1 MVGNDQY
8 AITNDGDLIYYVN
21 NNKENYIMKNIFA
34 AFLLMLSTT
43 AFADLSGSATITN
56 DYVWRGM
63 TQGAENALQVGIDY
77 NNDKGFYIGAWTS
90 DVDFGGEVDREVD
103 LYAGWSG
110 ALVDGVLDVTVG
122 YIKYDYQGDAFD
134 FEEYLVGFSSN
145 GFTVNYYDTL
155 DSDVYTIEAIYAVP
169 FITVV
174 DVELIGY
181 EIGGE
186 GTEVFGKFQDS
197 VGLRLTKELNDK
209 FSVGFNVGQDLV
221 ADSNYYAFSVSAS
234 L

>member
-8 AITNDGDLIYYVN
+8 AIANDGDLIYYV

-77 NNDKGFYIGAWTS
+77 NDDKGFYIGAWTS

-209 FSVGFNVGQDLV
+209 FSVGFNVGQDLL

>member
-1 MVGNDQY
+1 MRIANG
-8 AITNDGDLIYYVN
+8 GDLIYYV

-43 AFADLSGSATITN
+43 AFADISGSATITN

-77 NNDKGFYIGAWTS
+77 NDDKGFYIGAWTS

-155 DSDVYTIEAIYAVP
+155 DSDVYTVEAIYAVP

-197 VGLRLTKELNDK
+197 VSLRLTKELNDK

>member
-1 MVGNDQY
+1 MRIANG
-8 AITNDGDLIYYVN
+8 GDLIYYVN
-21 NNKENYIMKNIFA
+21 NKEKNYIMKNIFT

-63 TQGAENALQVGIDY
+63 TQGAENALQVGVDY
-77 NNDKGFYIGAWTS
+77 NNDNGFYAGVWTS
-90 DVDFGGEVDREVD
+90 DVDFGGDVDREVD

-122 YIKYDYQGDAFD
+122 YIKYDYQGEEFD

-145 GFTVNYYDTL
+145 GFTVNYYDTV
-155 DSDVYTIEAIYAVP
+155 DSDTYTVEAIYAVP

-181 EIGGE
+181 EMGGE
-186 GTEVFGKFQDS
+186 GTEVFGQFQDS
-197 VGLRLTKELNDK
+197 VGLRLTKELNDR

>member
-8 AITNDGDLIYYVN
+8 AITNDGDLIYYV

-77 NNDKGFYIGAWTS
+77 NDDKGFYIGAWTS

>member
-1 MVGNDQY
+1 MRIANG
-8 AITNDGDLIYYVN
+8 GDLIYYVN
-21 NNKENYIMKNIFA
+21 NKEKNYIMKNIFT

-63 TQGAENALQVGIDY
+63 TQGAENALQVGVDY
-77 NNDKGFYIGAWTS
+77 NNDNGFYAGVWTS
-90 DVDFGGEVDREVD
+90 DVDFGGDVDREVD

-122 YIKYDYQGDAFD
+122 YIKYDYQGEEFD

-145 GFTVNYYDTL
+145 GFTVNYYDTV
-155 DSDVYTIEAIYAVP
+155 DSDTYTVEAIYAVP

-186 GTEVFGKFQDS
+186 GTEVFGQFQDT
-197 VGLRLTKELNDK
+197 VGLRLTKELNDR